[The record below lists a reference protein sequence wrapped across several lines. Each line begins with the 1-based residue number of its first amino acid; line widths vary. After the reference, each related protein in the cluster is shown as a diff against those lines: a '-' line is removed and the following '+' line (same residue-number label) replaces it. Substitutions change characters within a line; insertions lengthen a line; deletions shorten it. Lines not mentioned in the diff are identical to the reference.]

1 MRKDFICLTHMTAKS
16 IILILTSTLVFFSCN
31 SSQEKGKEG
40 ASSTSE
46 IEQRVLNAWEQSGD
60 MVQKITISPKGVIRD
75 KEWGVSID
83 SLQEK
88 LELAENQPANGKSY
102 TLYFDNSDLNFTD
115 ISYLSDNQQK
125 LTEIDFDIFVETKSQ
140 VEELKG
146 KFTDYLQV
154 KFGASKIEGNKII
167 WEKDVNTQVTL
178 QDVST
183 LKDPGIKLVFSRKN

>member
-140 VEELKG
+140 VKELKG

>member
-16 IILILTSTLVFFSCN
+16 IILILTFTLVFFSCN

>member
-1 MRKDFICLTHMTAKS
+1 MRKDFFRLTHMTAKS
-16 IILILTSTLVFFSCN
+16 IVLILTSTLVFFSCN

-40 ASSTSE
+40 ASNTFE
-46 IEQRVLNAWEQSGD
+46 IEQSVLNAWEQSGD
-60 MVQKITISPKGVIRD
+60 MVQKITLSPKGVVRD
-75 KEWGVSID
+75 KEWGISID

-125 LTEIDFDIFVETKSQ
+125 LTEVDFDIFVETKSQ
-140 VEELKG
+140 VEELKE
-146 KFTDYLQV
+146 KFTNYLQV

>member
-1 MRKDFICLTHMTAKS
+1 MRKDFFRLTHMNAKS
-16 IILILTSTLVFFSCN
+16 IVLILTSTLVFFSCN
-31 SSQEKGKEG
+31 SSLEKGKEG
-40 ASSTSE
+40 ASNTSE
-46 IEQRVLNAWEQSGD
+46 IEQSVLNAWEQSGD
-60 MVQKITISPKGVIRD
+60 MVQKITLSPKGVIRD
-75 KEWGVSID
+75 KEWGISID

-140 VEELKG
+140 VEALKE
-146 KFTDYLQV
+146 KFTNYLQV

>member
-183 LKDPGIKLVFSRKN
+183 LKDPGIKLVFLRKN

>member
-1 MRKDFICLTHMTAKS
+1 MRKDFIRLTHMTAKS

-60 MVQKITISPKGVIRD
+60 MVQKITLSPKGVVRD
-75 KEWGVSID
+75 KEWGISID

-183 LKDPGIKLVFSRKN
+183 LKDPGIKLVFLRKN

>member
-1 MRKDFICLTHMTAKS
+1 MRKDFIRLIHMTAKS
-16 IILILTSTLVFFSCN
+16 IVLILTSTLVFFSCN
-31 SSQEKGKEG
+31 SSQENGKEG
-40 ASSTSE
+40 ASNTSE
-46 IEQRVLNAWEQSGD
+46 IEQSVLNAWEQSGD
-60 MVQKITISPKGVIRD
+60 MVQKITLSPKGVVRD
-75 KEWGVSID
+75 KEWGISID

-125 LTEIDFDIFVETKSQ
+125 LTEVDFDIFVETKSQ
-140 VEELKG
+140 VEELKE
-146 KFTDYLQV
+146 KFTNYLQV

>member
-1 MRKDFICLTHMTAKS
+1 MRKDLFRLNQMTAKS
-16 IILILTSTLVFFSCN
+16 IVLILTSTLFFFSCN

-40 ASSTSE
+40 SSNTSE

-60 MVQKITISPKGVIRD
+60 MVQKITLSPKGVVRD
-75 KEWGVSID
+75 MKWGISID

-88 LELAENQPANGKSY
+88 LELAENQPAHGKSY

-125 LTEIDFDIFVETKSQ
+125 LIEIDFDIFVETKSQ

-146 KFTDYLQV
+146 KFTNYLQV
-154 KFGASKIEGNKII
+154 KFGASKTEGNKII

>member
-1 MRKDFICLTHMTAKS
+1 MRKDFIRLIHMTAKS
-16 IILILTSTLVFFSCN
+16 IVLILTSTLVFFSCN
-31 SSQEKGKEG
+31 SSQENGKEG
-40 ASSTSE
+40 ASNTSE
-46 IEQRVLNAWEQSGD
+46 IEQRVLNAWEQSGN
-60 MVQKITISPKGVIRD
+60 MVQKITVSSKGVVRNQA
-75 KEWGVSID
+75 WGISID

-140 VEELKG
+140 VEELKE
-146 KFTDYLQV
+146 KFTSYLQV
-154 KFGASKIEGNKII
+154 KFGASKTEGNKII
-167 WEKDVNTQVTL
+167 WEKDKNTLVIL

-183 LKDPGIKLVFSRKN
+183 VKDPGIKLVFSRKN

>member
-1 MRKDFICLTHMTAKS
+1 MRKDFFRLTHMIAKS
-16 IILILTSTLVFFSCN
+16 IVLILTSTLVFFSCN

-40 ASSTSE
+40 ASNTFE
-46 IEQRVLNAWEQSGD
+46 IEQSVLNAWEQSGD
-60 MVQKITISPKGVIRD
+60 MVQKITLSPKGVVRD
-75 KEWGVSID
+75 KEWGISID

-125 LTEIDFDIFVETKSQ
+125 LTEVDFDIFVETKSQ
-140 VEELKG
+140 VEELKE
-146 KFTDYLQV
+146 KFTNYLQV